1 MSRCSWTALRTR
13 RSSSRSSPGCKR
25 RDCSS
30 ETRRQ
35 RAARS
40 SVRMVGRLD
49 AALTL
54 ELVRT
59 RAASS
64 TPARRSPQCETK
76 PSFTVNLC
84 RTIHFISYP
93 RYDSLAAEL
102 REKLGGRQPLLLPP
116 RDYDTMHRSR
126 GNVVGSEERKS
137 LNPRVVGATALAR
150 DVESSGKSS
159 GIGSEEGEMV
169 NGGDASP
176 LGDPG
181 FLPDQDDRSSS
192 GEQRSSFIGG

>member
-1 MSRCSWTALRTR
+1 M
-13 RSSSRSSPGCKR
+13 
-25 RDCSS
+25 
-30 ETRRQ
+30 
-35 RAARS
+35 
-40 SVRMVGRLD
+40 D

-64 TPARRSPQCETK
+64 TLARRSPQCERK
-76 PSFTVNLC
+76 PSFTVNFRLFYQ
-84 RTIHFISYP
+84 TIHFFCYP

-137 LNPRVVGATALAR
+137 LNPRVVGASAVGR

-159 GIGSEEGEMV
+159 GIGSEEGEMI

-176 LGDPG
+176 LGDQG

>member
-1 MSRCSWTALRTR
+1 MY
-13 RSSSRSSPGCKR
+13 
-25 RDCSS
+25 
-30 ETRRQ
+30 
-35 RAARS
+35 
-40 SVRMVGRLD
+40 
-49 AALTL
+49 
-54 ELVRT
+54 
-59 RAASS
+59 
-64 TPARRSPQCETK
+64 
-76 PSFTVNLC
+76 
-84 RTIHFISYP
+84 YP
-93 RYDSLAAEL
+93 RYVSLAAEL

-192 GEQRSSFIGG
+192 GERSSFIEPLSCKCPPMWPLRCILCSLIPP